1 MLATGVASTNSSHS
15 HTLAS
20 GLQNM
25 FNYMT
30 GTGMGMMLITGDNTP
45 EARSSPLTRYLGRDI
60 STIMNGVI
68 KRKLKIIP
76 KDLV

>member
-1 MLATGVASTNSSHS
+1 
-15 HTLAS
+15 
-20 GLQNM
+20 M